1 MEISNKSIIVTGG
14 ANGIG
19 KAMAKAFKNAGAA
32 YVLIADL
39 DDIEGEKTA
48 KEIDVKFKKTNVA
61 VESEIIDL
69 INTANE
75 DAGRIDIFCSN
86 AGIGGA
92 PMLLD
97 VTTQDWQNIW
107 EVNVMS
113 HIHAA
118 KNVLP
123 QMLEQGSGY
132 LVNTSS
138 AAGLLTQVGL
148 APYSVCLLYTSDA
161 ADDA

>member
-1 MEISNKSIIVTGG
+1 MEVSNKSIIVTGG

-19 KAMAKAFKNAGAA
+19 KALAKAFKKAGAA

-97 VTTQDWQNIW
+97 V
-107 EVNVMS
+107 
-113 HIHAA
+113 
-118 KNVLP
+118 
-123 QMLEQGSGY
+123 G
-132 LVNTSS
+132 
-138 AAGLLTQVGL
+138 
-148 APYSVCLLYTSDA
+148 
-161 ADDA
+161 

>member
-19 KAMAKAFKNAGAA
+19 KALAKAFKDAGAS

-69 INTANE
+69 INTAN
-75 DAGRIDIFCSN
+75 
-86 AGIGGA
+86 
-92 PMLLD
+92 
-97 VTTQDWQNIW
+97 
-107 EVNVMS
+107 
-113 HIHAA
+113 
-118 KNVLP
+118 
-123 QMLEQGSGY
+123 
-132 LVNTSS
+132 
-138 AAGLLTQVGL
+138 
-148 APYSVCLLYTSDA
+148 
-161 ADDA
+161 

>member
-19 KAMAKAFKNAGAA
+19 KALAKAFKGAGAS

-48 KEIDVKFKKTNVA
+48 KEIDVKFKKSNVA

-75 DAGRIDIFCSN
+75 DVGRIDTVSYTY
-86 AGIGGA
+86 IGGKYF
-92 PMLLD
+92 
-97 VTTQDWQNIW
+97 T
-107 EVNVMS
+107 
-113 HIHAA
+113 
-118 KNVLP
+118 
-123 QMLEQGSGY
+123 
-132 LVNTSS
+132 
-138 AAGLLTQVGL
+138 
-148 APYSVCLLYTSDA
+148 
-161 ADDA
+161 